1 VKYAKFT
8 QDVYRTF
15 GNAYAQAK
23 ILPGLYFRSEFGVDY
38 LSQNEEG
45 YFQSQ
50 TIRNQTRASRGV
62 GSNSAAFI
70 TNFNTNNY
78 LTYNYNKKAHNLN
91 ATLGMQYQESQAKY
105 NFTEG
110 TDFPSNSYTKIAS
123 AATKSGGSSSQSDFR
138 FLSYFA
144 RANYTFMDNYILS
157 LSGRIDQSSRFGKNS
172 RQGFF
177 PAVSAGWIIT
187 NEKFMRNLDVV
198 SFLKLRASYGIVG
211 NAEIGNFPQLGLFTG
226 DAGYAGA
233 AGQRPSQ
240 LSNPDL
246 SWETTTQV
254 DIGLDFGL
262 FNNRVTGE
270 IDYYTKNTTGL
281 LLNVNIP
288 TSTGFASQVRNV
300 GKLENKGWEFVL
312 NTQNLVGK
320 FKWSTNVN
328 LALNKGN
335 VTDIQGQIIE
345 GGVSSMN
352 RVEEGYNVGV
362 FFTPEFAGVDPANGN
377 ALFYK
382 NTLKAD
388 GTRDRATTAIYSEAQ
403 RIVVGDPNPDFIYGF
418 TNNFSYKGF
427 DLSVFFNGVAGN
439 QNNIFGMGRYSSASM
454 LYEDNNTID
463 QMGRWRKP
471 GDITDIPQVRLY
483 RVNGSQASSR
493 YIVDGAYMRLRN
505 ITFGYTFAGSMLKKV
520 RMEKLRL
527 YVSAQNLM
535 TFTKYPYWD
544 PEVNADS
551 FDSNIAK
558 GNDFYT
564 PPQPRTFL
572 VGINVNF

>member
-1 VKYAKFT
+1 
-8 QDVYRTF
+8 
-15 GNAYAQAK
+15 
-23 ILPGLYFRSEFGVDY
+23 
-38 LSQNEEG
+38 
-45 YFQSQ
+45 
-50 TIRNQTRASRGV
+50 
-62 GSNSAAFI
+62 
-70 TNFNTNNY
+70 
-78 LTYNYNKKAHNLN
+78 
-91 ATLGMQYQESQAKY
+91 
-105 NFTEG
+105 
-110 TDFPSNSYTKIAS
+110 
-123 AATKSGGSSSQSDFR
+123 
-138 FLSYFA
+138 
-144 RANYTFMDNYILS
+144 
-157 LSGRIDQSSRFGKNS
+157 
-172 RQGFF
+172 
-177 PAVSAGWIIT
+177 
-187 NEKFMRNLDVV
+187 
-198 SFLKLRASYGIVG
+198 
-211 NAEIGNFPQLGLFTG
+211 
-226 DAGYAGA
+226 
-233 AGQRPSQ
+233 
-240 LSNPDL
+240 
-246 SWETTTQV
+246 
-254 DIGLDFGL
+254 
-262 FNNRVTGE
+262 
-270 IDYYTKNTTGL
+270 
-281 LLNVNIP
+281 
-288 TSTGFASQVRNV
+288 
-300 GKLENKGWEFVL
+300 
-312 NTQNLVGK
+312 
-320 FKWSTNVN
+320 
-328 LALNKGN
+328 
-335 VTDIQGQIIE
+335 
-345 GGVSSMN
+345 
-352 RVEEGYNVGV
+352 
-362 FFTPEFAGVDPANGN
+362 VDPANGN

-403 RIVVGDPNPDFIYGF
+403 RMVVGDPNPDFIYGF

-505 ITFGYTFAGSMLKKV
+505 ITFGYTFAGTMLKKV